1 MIFSRIFERT
11 VIISL
16 GAVAMWCRQG
26 HKPGFF
32 LGDHNHTYFFTHSEL
47 NVYLSMSSAC
57 IISDICT
64 ICNKVNGSCVQQPN
78 NLQSQ
83 CLCNLGFAGNGKYC
97 EQDSDLDGF
106 PDVQLPCQS
115 LDCKIDNCPFIPNS
129 GQENND
135 ADDLGDVCD
144 IDDDNDNITD
154 TMDNCQFKANSNQE
168 DKDGD
173 GLGDICDNC
182 IDVPNLDQKDSDGDG
197 TGDACESRDLDNDGI
212 KNGDNCPLVPNP
224 KQEDTDGDTVG
235 DTCDNCINV
244 YNIDQNDTDQDLIGD
259 ACEDMSDV
267 DQDGISDG
275 IDNCKDVPNG
285 DQVRY
290 ETPGSFSI
298 WLNCHL
304 WEI

>member
-1 MIFSRIFERT
+1 MQS
-11 VIISL
+11 SC
-16 GAVAMWCRQG
+16 GAG
-26 HKPGFF
+26 INLDFF

-47 NVYLSMSSAC
+47 IVYLSMSSAC

-197 TGDACESRDLDNDGI
+197 TGDACENLDLDNDGI

-290 ETPGSFSI
+290 ETPGSFFI

>member
-1 MIFSRIFERT
+1 MQ
-11 VIISL
+11 L
-16 GAVAMWCRQG
+16 PCGAG
-26 HKPGFF
+26 KGINLDFF

-135 ADDLGDVCD
+135 ADDLGNVCD

-182 IDVPNLDQKDSDGDG
+182 IDVPNLDQKDSNGDG

-212 KNGDNCPLVPNP
+212 KNGDITALLCQTQSRKTLMVILWG
-224 KQEDTDGDTVG
+224 THVITASMCIILIRMTLTRILLGMHVR
-235 DTCDNCINV
+235 TCQMQIKM
-244 YNIDQNDTDQDLIGD
+244 
-259 ACEDMSDV
+259 A
-267 DQDGISDG
+267 
-275 IDNCKDVPNG
+275 
-285 DQVRY
+285 
-290 ETPGSFSI
+290 
-298 WLNCHL
+298 
-304 WEI
+304 